1 MMVYTKISQ
10 NKIPAQGR
18 LRDTTPENQ
27 LPRSGS
33 SSFPSNPRLLLDHRV
48 RPFSK
53 VLYIINLP
61 TMASA
66 DFCPLTKGITLSRA
80 MPLCCSLPS
89 SLIRTGSIPG
99 CPDPL
104 VNQLPLWSLVHTKQ
118 TSHTGQISPN
128 KNMDFQCTTAAF
140 TLSPA
145 TGGLRHV
152 VLTRPETKPSMR
164 FLSVSSHL
172 CAQASFR
179 PPLARP
185 PLPSASSYFRPY
197 FGPYRYSYRGL
208 SPHKSMPMSGVHLRV
223 QADAGLRPRS

>member
-1 MMVYTKISQ
+1 MVYTKISQ

-27 LPRSGS
+27 LPQSGS
-33 SSFPSNPRLLLDHRV
+33 LSFPSNSRLLLDHRV

-66 DFCPLTKGITLSRA
+66 DFCPLTEEITPSRA
-80 MPLCCSLPS
+80 MPLCCSLHS
-89 SLIRTGSIPG
+89 SLVPVGSTPERPG
-99 CPDPL
+99 SL
-104 VNQLPLWSLVHTKQ
+104 INQSPLWSFMHTKQ

-140 TLSPA
+140 TLSPV

-152 VLTRPETKPSMR
+152 VLTRPETKPYMR
-164 FLSVSSHL
+164 FLSVSSHF
-172 CAQASFR
+172 CAQASSR
-179 PPLARP
+179 PSLARP
-185 PLPSASSYFRPY
+185 PLPSASSCFRPY
-197 FGPYRYSYRGL
+197 FGHYRYSYRGL
-208 SPHKSMPMSGVHLRV
+208 PPHKSMPMSGVHKQMQPTAYGR
-223 QADAGLRPRS
+223 G